1 MITAKS
7 LEDYRF
13 LPIEISDL
21 DQDINALKRELNEN
35 DMSGAQK
42 AEYEAAITELI
53 GLLKIQKGKCIAQLG
68 ALQRFMDGIEDPFT
82 KWLFRLRYESGKTWW
97 QMYLICA
104 YRGYSYEACSLKMI
118 CFRYLKRYN
127 KNEQKQSKREAA
139 AV

>member
-1 MITAKS
+1 MITANL

-53 GLLKIQKGKCIAQLG
+53 GSLKTRRKKCIAQLE
-68 ALQRFMDGIEDPFT
+68 ALQKFMNGIEDPFT
-82 KWLFRLRYESGKTWW
+82 KWLFRLRYESGKTWR
-97 QMYLICA
+97 QMYFICVDK
-104 YRGYSYEACSLKMI
+104 GYYYEECSLRMI
-118 CFRYLKRYN
+118 CRRYLKRYN